1 METSVFRLCRLYGM
15 KGRFQKRE
23 SGRASKRDGRT
34 AFSWQRDKRDRG
46 DSEVRGQAVKYQAN
60 RINRE
65 TKGLGVIATDWSQIN
80 VLQNVK
86 MILPIKYLFAFDFWG
101 FLLYPKVNGRQFNQ
115 PPCGPGVLSQPFI
128 SLRLQK
134 QTFNLSVPPQFSSY
148 FIYSL

>member
-1 METSVFRLCRLYGM
+1 M

-23 SGRASKRDGRT
+23 SGRASERDGRT

-46 DSEVRGQAVKYQAN
+46 DSEVRWQAVKYQAN

-86 MILPIKYLFAFDFWG
+86 MILPIKYLFAFDFLG
-101 FLLYPKVNGRQFNQ
+101 LLLYPKVNGRQVQ
-115 PPCGPGVLSQPFI
+115 SISLWPWSSQPFI
-128 SLRLQK
+128 PLRLQK
-134 QTFNLSVPPQFSSY
+134 QTFNSSVPPQFSSY